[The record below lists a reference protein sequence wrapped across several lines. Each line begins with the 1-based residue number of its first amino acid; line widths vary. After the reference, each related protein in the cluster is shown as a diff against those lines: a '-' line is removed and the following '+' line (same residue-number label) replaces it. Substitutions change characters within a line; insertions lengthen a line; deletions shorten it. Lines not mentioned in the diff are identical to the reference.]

1 VHNLFQYIFATAL
14 LLPLT
19 AAADSPGPGA
29 IPYRAY
35 PPSCLSYPLPGVG
48 DVEVQ
53 SAAPVVN
60 TVDEQ
65 GHIVGIE
72 QPAYFFWRTP
82 CSSGRS
88 ALLGLFGRAA
98 MYQGQWPAP
107 LFPGITGTQGA
118 IQNVPIRLA
127 AEPNTAVS
135 SLPANGFA
143 VLVSQSFVF
152 ENNPT
157 GPQFDFSKALEI
169 TIEGNPPSTVFLS
182 AYDESA
188 YPTASLALPIT
199 GYLTGNWYDPAHSGE
214 GIQTEIGEFPEAG
227 ETMNRYLS
235 VAWYTFDATATPY
248 WLFGSGT
255 FTAGDRSTT
264 FDLSYVTGGGFA
276 GTGSGSVQSKR
287 WGSITVAFPDCN
299 TMSFQYQSASD
310 LPSGT
315 PSGSGTKTW
324 TRLTQINGLTCQ

>member
-1 VHNLFQYIFATAL
+1 MNGPFKYLFAAAL
-14 LLPLT
+14 LLPFA
-19 AAADSPGPGA
+19 AAADSPGPSA

-35 PPSCLSYPLPGVG
+35 PPSCLSYPLPDVG

-53 SAAPVVN
+53 SAAPIVN

-82 CSSGRS
+82 CGSGRS
-88 ALLGLFGRAA
+88 ALLGLFGRAV

-143 VLVSQSFVF
+143 VTVSQLFVF

-169 TIEGNPPSTVFLS
+169 TIHGNPPTNVFFS
-182 AYDESA
+182 AYDPVQ
-188 YPTASLALPIT
+188 YPTASLPLPIT
-199 GYLTGNWYDPAHSGE
+199 GYLAGNWYDPTHSGE
-214 GIQTEIGEFPEAG
+214 GIQTEIGEFPDAG
-227 ETMNRYLS
+227 ATMNRFVS
-235 VAWYTFDATATPY
+235 VAWSPFDATAMPY

-255 FTAGDRSTT
+255 FTAGDRTAT

-276 GTGSGSVQSKR
+276 GSGSGGAQVAR

-299 TMSFQYQSASD
+299 TLSFQYQSAVD
-310 LPSGT
+310 LPSGV
-315 PSGSGTKTW
+315 PSGSGSKTW
-324 TRLTQINGLTCQ
+324 NRLTQINGLTCE